1 MSRALQV
8 LALSGCWGLFSVL
21 LPGCGSESDPGGGA
35 GSSSGA
41 ASGAG
46 NPGTAGNMANGGGA
60 SGSGAQAGGAGA
72 AGNGSSGS
80 SSGSSSGGNVS
91 SGGNG
96 SAGSGVDCATV
107 TDECPMA
114 TGLELA
120 CKQRFALGINYAW
133 RSFGADFG
141 GLSAWSLPGVTAGSA
156 GYAADLSAMKA
167 AGASLIRWWV
177 FPDFRGDGVTFDA
190 SDDPTGLS
198 ATALAD
204 VAKALEL
211 AQQADVY
218 LVPTIFSF
226 DAFRPK
232 TTTEGVTVRS
242 ITGLVTTPARRA
254 KLMANVVRPL
264 AHAAATS
271 PHAARLAGWDIVNEP
286 EWAIEPSGLNSQDFT
301 PNEELDTVALADMKA
316 LIAEAATVLKEET
329 PGAFRSVG
337 WAAAKWAWAFDDLE
351 LDVNQPHIYGW
362 VNQYW
367 PYTMTPAELGYPG
380 DRPTIMG
387 EFLLQAMPFGDG
399 NSNDSLGTILE
410 SWWSNGYAGAWPWQH
425 FDQAANLPLLK
436 AFADA
441 KGCEA
446 KF

>member
-1 MSRALQV
+1 MSRALEV
-8 LALSGCWGLFSVL
+8 LALSGCWGVVSL
-21 LPGCGSESDPGGGA
+21 LVPGCGSEGDPSASA

-46 NPGTAGNMANGGGA
+46 NPAAAGSTTGGSGGAGPVGNAGSAGTAGK
-60 SGSGAQAGGAGA
+60 GSA
-72 AGNGSSGS
+72 GSSG
-80 SSGSSSGGNVS
+80 SSGSSSGGN
-91 SGGNG
+91 G
-96 SAGSGVDCATV
+96 SAGGAADCTAV
-107 TDECPMA
+107 TDECPMP

-120 CKQRFALGINYAW
+120 CKRRFGLGINYAW
-133 RSFGADFG
+133 RDFGADFG
-141 GLSAWSLPGVTAGSA
+141 GLSAWSKPGVAAGSA

-198 ATALAD
+198 AIALAD

-232 TTTEGVTVRS
+232 TTMDGVTIRS
-242 ITGLVTTPARRA
+242 ITGLVTTAARRA
-254 KLMANVVRPL
+254 KLITNVVRPL
-264 AHAAATS
+264 AHAAAAS

-286 EWAIEPSGLNSQDFT
+286 EWAIEPSGQNTQDFT
-301 PNEELDTVALADMKA
+301 PNEELDAVTLADMKA
-316 LIAEAATVLKEET
+316 LIAEAASVLKEET
-329 PGAFRSVG
+329 PGAFTSVG
-337 WAAAKWAWAFDDLE
+337 WAAAKWSWAFNDLE

-367 PYTMTPAELGYPG
+367 PYTKTPAELGYPA

-387 EFLLQAMPFGDG
+387 EFFLQAMPFSDG
-399 NSNDSLGTILE
+399 NNNDSLGTILE